1 MLSNKNDQPV
11 VILTGHRKSG
21 TSLLH
26 RLFDGVNSLNSY
38 PVDIS
43 VLYAYFPYFT
53 SDSALSD
60 KQLESRLHLVVSRSL
75 EYLLTYNPSAVDI
88 GKYTN
93 ILTNEIVG
101 ANLRSRYDIL
111 EAIRESWSK
120 YNGISS
126 NSLPFLF
133 KETSQSIFLERF
145 LSMYPN
151 LKMISVVRDPRD
163 NFAAIFDGVN
173 RYYSKM
179 GEGELESL
187 SSLINRGRMDM
198 LSAAMN
204 QEKYPESFLA
214 IKFEDLV
221 SSPERVLKSISK
233 FLGIEFDPAMLVPSV
248 FGVGYTGNSHDS
260 NSIIGVSSSK
270 VGAWRSRVSESSIK
284 IIEYWL
290 AKEMDV
296 WGYQL
301 EFSETQSHKEFSRFY
316 EQYNSRYFYSDSFVM
331 EQG

>member
-1 MLSNKNDQPV
+1 MLSHKNNQSV
-11 VILTGHRKSG
+11 VVLTGHRKSG

-26 RLFDGVNSLNSY
+26 RLFDGVNSFNSY

-53 SDSALSD
+53 SNSALSD
-60 KQLESRLHLVVSRSL
+60 KQLESRLYLVVVKSL
-75 EYLLTYNPSAVDI
+75 EYLLTHNSNAVDI
-88 GKYTN
+88 SKYTK
-93 ILTNEIVG
+93 LLSKEIAG

-111 EAIRESWSK
+111 EAIRKSWAK

-133 KETSQSIFLERF
+133 KETSQSIFLESY

-173 RYYSKM
+173 SYYSKM

-204 QEKYPESFLA
+204 QEKYPDSFLA

-221 SSPERVLKSISK
+221 CSPENVLKSISK
-233 FLGIEFDPAMLVPSV
+233 FLGIEFDPVMLVPSV
-248 FGVGYTGNSHDS
+248 LGVDYRGNSYDA
-260 NSIIGVSSSK
+260 NNIIGISSSK
-270 VGAWRSRVSESSIK
+270 VGAWRTRVSERNIK

-290 AKEMDV
+290 AKEMNT

-301 EFSETQSHKEFSRFY
+301 EFSEAQSHKEFSSFY
-316 EQYNSRYFYSDSFVM
+316 EQYNSRYFYNDSFVIK
-331 EQG
+331 ED